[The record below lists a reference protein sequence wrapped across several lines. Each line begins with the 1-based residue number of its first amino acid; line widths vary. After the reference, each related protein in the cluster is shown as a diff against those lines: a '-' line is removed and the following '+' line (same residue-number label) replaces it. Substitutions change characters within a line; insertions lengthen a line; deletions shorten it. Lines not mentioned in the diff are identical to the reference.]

1 MAAWLKTALLVGAC
15 ASLFGCGGLQVGPVQ
30 VDPGGGV
37 AVAAAE
43 PGSGPAY
50 GPGDDVHWMQV
61 DDWFFATEVP
71 ETGWFR
77 PRIGKMKVPATDATK
92 GQAQF
97 FNVRDASEVWA
108 TWHTRSRPAA
118 AGDFV
123 LGALMICYEGANN
136 GEAYVAP
143 PNKTDA
149 RTGEWFAAKVTDT
162 SDAFKGLYRIDTY
175 VVKVAACRVP
185 VK

>member
-1 MAAWLKTALLVGAC
+1 MIGWLKGALLAGAC
-15 ASLFGCGGLQVGPVQ
+15 AGLVGCGGLQVGPVAI
-30 VDPGGGV
+30 DPGG
-37 AVAAAE
+37 AVVVTPAE
-43 PGSGPAY
+43 AGAGPAY
-50 GPGDDVHWMQV
+50 GPGDDVQWMQA

-71 ETGWFR
+71 ESGWFR
-77 PRIGKMKVPATDATK
+77 IRIGKLKVPASEATK

-97 FNVRDASEVWA
+97 FDVRDATEAWA
-108 TWHTRSRPAA
+108 TWHTRTRPAT

-136 GEAYVAP
+136 GEAYTAP

-149 RTGEWFAAKVTDT
+149 RTGPWFAAKVTDT
-162 SDAFKGLYRIDTY
+162 SDAFKGLYRIETY

>member
-1 MAAWLKTALLVGAC
+1 MTAWLKGALLAGAC
-15 ASLFGCGGLQVGPVQ
+15 AVLCGCGAVQLGPLQL
-30 VDPGGGV
+30 DPSGAV

-50 GPGDDVHWMQV
+50 GPGDDVQWMQV

-71 ETGWFR
+71 ESGWFR
-77 PRIGKMKVPATDATK
+77 TRIGKLKVAASPVTK

-97 FNVRDASEVWA
+97 FDVRDATEAWA
-108 TWHTRSRPAA
+108 TWHTRTRPAVA
-118 AGDFV
+118 ADFV
-123 LGALMICYEGANN
+123 LGAIMICFEGSNN
-136 GEAYVAP
+136 GEAYQAP

-149 RTGEWFAAKVTDT
+149 RTGQWFAAKVTDT

-175 VVKVAACRVP
+175 IVKVAACRVP